1 LAERSAR
8 TFVFWPWVS
17 LIIGAVAVLVFA
29 LCYRHET
36 IAVPLLFAAGIF
48 VGMVATFILFFVGI
62 EIYCS
67 HGHMAECT

>member
-1 LAERSAR
+1 MQETRLDTAR
-8 TFVFWPWVS
+8 
-17 LIIGAVAVLVFA
+17 IRAA
-29 LCYRHET
+29 RR
-36 IAVPLLFAAGIF
+36 VPLLFAAGIF